1 MTIMHG
7 FQKALFLR
15 EFWQQKPC
23 IIRNFIKDFEDP
35 IDEHDLAGL
44 AQEPGVDSRLISF
57 DDEQWQV
64 SEGPID
70 DFEPLCKGAWTLL
83 VQGVDK
89 YIDEVDALT
98 EHVKLIPNWRL
109 EDVMISFA
117 TKDAGV
123 GPHIDEYDVIIVQ
136 GRGERRWQV
145 GNPNDF
151 SQVLPHP
158 LLKQIDAF
166 EPLIDEVLR
175 SGDAIYIPPKYPHNG
190 VAKTDCM
197 NYSIGFRAPTD
208 LELLSGVLDDAQGMS
223 AFQARYSD
231 PEQSILR
238 AQMVHSAQLSSLE
251 LDKLTAMMKSLL
263 DAPTSQQ
270 AIVQCL
276 SRQHLPDM
284 QPEDTYSLAQVSA
297 ALNDIGVLRRS
308 AGVKPLFMAPNELG
322 CVFYIDGNA
331 FFVAEEIQAFTLA
344 FIDTALTQTPTPLSP
359 EQVALFALLCTDLV
373 NAGYWYFSDE

>member
-1 MTIMHG
+1 
-7 FQKALFLR
+7 
-15 EFWQQKPC
+15 
-23 IIRNFIKDFEDP
+23 
-35 IDEHDLAGL
+35 
-44 AQEPGVDSRLISF
+44 
-57 DDEQWQV
+57 
-64 SEGPID
+64 
-70 DFEPLCKGAWTLL
+70 